1 MMCMRMNVLSMKKN
15 WKVHDLL
22 MVQIT
27 CVNLINYCY
36 HELGEC
42 LLVSKRIFPRNASG
56 NVEYSACRIIP
67 VVSTYKRISTFFGLI
82 IFCHE

>member
-1 MMCMRMNVLSMKKN
+1 MCMRMNVLSMKKN

-22 MVQIT
+22 T

-42 LLVSKRIFPRNASG
+42 LLVSKRIFPRNASR
-56 NVEYSACRIIP
+56 NVESSACRIIP
-67 VVSTYKRISTFFGLI
+67 VVSTYKRISTLFGLI
-82 IFCHE
+82 RFCHE